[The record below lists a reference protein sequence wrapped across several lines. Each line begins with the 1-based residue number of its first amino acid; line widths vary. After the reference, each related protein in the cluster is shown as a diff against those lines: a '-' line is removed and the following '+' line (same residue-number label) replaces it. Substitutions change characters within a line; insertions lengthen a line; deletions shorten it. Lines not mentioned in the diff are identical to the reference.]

1 MNVVLEK
8 LPPGLFLQKL
18 APVDLFDTSGLLLLT
33 RGQLITDRIRE
44 RLVRSEVYTLI
55 SEKDHVNSSGTELK
69 TFSRDLYLDIV
80 GSIWSIYHDTG
91 LITSEQIA
99 QTMVL
104 IELIIKEINGKWMY
118 IDNDSLRVDLASLKE
133 HDYCTFVHAVN
144 VAILSTIIARGLG
157 YRGQRLRYLA
167 MGAILH
173 DIGKIKVP
181 CEILNKPGLLSEK
194 ELIIIKRHPIEG
206 EKMLHNTDLSPI
218 ILNSVRLH
226 HERWSGDGYPDG
238 LSGSRI
244 LLDAQII
251 AIADVYD
258 ALTADRPYRKA
269 LPPYHALEV
278 ILTMEKD
285 FNPIVVTAFRNSLNL
300 YPKDTLV
307 TLNTGEIGVVVAVP
321 TNFPTRPLVRLMFD
335 YNGQY
340 SDKDIYIDLMN
351 ELTYF
356 IKSPSV

>member
-33 RGQLITDRIRE
+33 RGQLITDRVRE

-69 TFSRDLYLDIV
+69 TFPRDLYLDIV

-104 IELIIKEINGKWMY
+104 IELIIMEINGKWMC

-157 YRGQRLRYLA
+157 YQGQRLRYLT

-206 EKMLHNTDLSPI
+206 EKMLHNTDVSPI

-226 HERWSGDGYPDG
+226 HERWSGNGYPDG

-269 LPPYHALEV
+269 LPPYHALEM

-335 YNGQY
+335 CNGKY
-340 SDKDIYIDLMN
+340 SDKEIYIDLMN